1 MLSQSPMP
9 RAFAPGDAV
18 HADGLS
24 SGVAWSA
31 VFAGAAAAAALSF
44 VLLILGL
51 GLGFSTVSPWHYN
64 DVPLGTSAIVWLAFM
79 QLASAGVGGYLA
91 GRLRVKWA
99 AVHNDEVY
107 FRDTAHGML
116 AWAVATLLT
125 AGLMAG
131 AVGTVLSGATQT
143 ATAAAGVAAAAAPAL
158 ASSANAGSERSLGS
172 YYSDML
178 LRASGGLADTD
189 NGAMRA
195 EVNRILLSNLHSGAT
210 MRADDRVY
218 LSSLVAKRSGLAPQD
233 ADARVDQVYAR
244 LRSDTAA
251 AADAAKA
258 AADKA
263 RKAAATSALW
273 MFVALLIGAF
283 IASLCATFG
292 GRRRDSVP
300 ATVHATI

>member
-24 SGVAWSA
+24 SGVTWSA

-51 GLGFSTVSPWHYN
+51 GLGLSAVSAWRYN
-64 DVPLGTSAIVWLAFM
+64 EVPLGKSTILWLTFM

-99 AVHNDEVY
+99 AVHSDEVY

-116 AWAVATLLT
+116 AWAIATLLT

-131 AVGTVLSGATQT
+131 AVGTALSSATQ
-143 ATAAAGVAAAAAPAL
+143 AGAAAASMSAAAAPGSA
-158 ASSANAGSERSLGS
+158 ASGYAGTERSLGS

-178 LRASGGLADTD
+178 LRAHGAATDTD
-189 NGAMRA
+189 NGAQRA
-195 EVNRILLSNLHSGAT
+195 EVNRILLGNLHGGGALHG
-210 MRADDRVY
+210 DDRQY

-251 AADAAKA
+251 AAEAAKI
-258 AADKA
+258 AADNA
-263 RKAAATSALW
+263 RKAAAASALW

-283 IASLCATFG
+283 VASLCATFG
-292 GRRRDSVP
+292 GRRRDGVSAVVQRP
-300 ATVHATI
+300 